1 MENKYFSRI
10 AALRAIMEKKGW
22 DAVIV
27 TGSDPHNS
35 EYPAKRWKQVEWLSG
50 FAGEAG
56 DMVITADHAGLWTDS
71 RYFIYAD
78 KVLKNTGIQLHK
90 TRIPGEIP
98 ASKWLA
104 EYAFPDEDKRIV
116 IAVDGLCIARSAIDE
131 IEKAMLSEGRH
142 RGIDDGGYTIVN
154 VPDFMDML
162 WEDRPAV
169 PHKPIITVSDDIVG
183 ESRQDKILWLRKF
196 LIDNNCTSILLTSL
210 DEIAWLLNVRGSDVE
225 YNPVVISYLI
235 VSLDGVYWYVR
246 KTPLHVSDDE
256 TVSSFGE
263 LQSEGVEILPYDD
276 IDIGIGEFLTGSS
289 SDRIYIDRG
298 KVNFNINSLLE
309 DSENVYYGPSPISLR
324 KAVKNDVEIE
334 GMREAHIKDGLA
346 MEKFLYWLECRM
358 ETVSIVNERDAA
370 DMLGHI
376 RSSIEGYRGDS
387 FETISAYGSN
397 AALPHYITPVSG
409 GVLLENHGLYL
420 CDSGGQFISGTTDI
434 TRTIPLGH
442 CTPMEKEDYTKVLKG
457 HIDLAM
463 AVFPVGTAGC
473 HIDVLAR
480 NPLWSS
486 KCNFGH
492 GTGHGVG
499 FFLNVHEGPQDIR
512 QNFNSQPLLPGMITS
527 DEPGIYHEGQYGI
540 RHESLL
546 LCKDAGSNDFG
557 SWLEFEVL
565 TLCHIDTSIIVKELL
580 TYDEIA
586 WLNAYN
592 KRVYDTLS
600 PYLPENIS
608 VWLKEKTIDLAIV

>member
-78 KVLKNTGIQLHK
+78 KVLKDTGIQLHK
-90 TRIPGEIP
+90 TKIPGEIP

-116 IAVDGLCIARSAIDE
+116 VAVDGLCIARSAIYE

-142 RGIDDGGYTIVN
+142 RGIDDGCYTIVN

-162 WEDRPAV
+162 WDDRPAV

-263 LQSEGVEILPYDD
+263 LQSEGIEILPYDD
-276 IDIGIGEFLTGSS
+276 IDIGIGEFLAGSS
-289 SDRIYIDRG
+289 SDKIYIDGG

-309 DSENVYYGPSPISLR
+309 DSKNVYYGSSPISLR

-358 ETVSIVNERDAA
+358 ETGSIVNERDAA

-409 GVLLENHGLYL
+409 GALLENHGLYL

-512 QNFNSQPLLPGMITS
+512 QNFNSQSLLPGMITS
-527 DEPGIYHEGQYGI
+527 DEPGIYREGQYGI

>member
-78 KVLKNTGIQLHK
+78 KVLKDTGIQLHK
-90 TRIPGEIP
+90 TKIPGEIP

-276 IDIGIGEFLTGSS
+276 IDIGRGEFLTGSS

>member
-1 MENKYFSRI
+1 
-10 AALRAIMEKKGW
+10 MEKKGW

>member
-1 MENKYFSRI
+1 
-10 AALRAIMEKKGW
+10 MEKKGW

-116 IAVDGLCIARSAIDE
+116 VAVDGLCIARSAIDE

-276 IDIGIGEFLTGSS
+276 IDIGIGEFLAGSS

-358 ETVSIVNERDAA
+358 ETGSIVNERDAA

-376 RSSIEGYRGDS
+376 R
-387 FETISAYGSN
+387 
-397 AALPHYITPVSG
+397 
-409 GVLLENHGLYL
+409 
-420 CDSGGQFISGTTDI
+420 
-434 TRTIPLGH
+434 
-442 CTPMEKEDYTKVLKG
+442 
-457 HIDLAM
+457 
-463 AVFPVGTAGC
+463 
-473 HIDVLAR
+473 
-480 NPLWSS
+480 
-486 KCNFGH
+486 
-492 GTGHGVG
+492 
-499 FFLNVHEGPQDIR
+499 
-512 QNFNSQPLLPGMITS
+512 
-527 DEPGIYHEGQYGI
+527 
-540 RHESLL
+540 
-546 LCKDAGSNDFG
+546 
-557 SWLEFEVL
+557 
-565 TLCHIDTSIIVKELL
+565 
-580 TYDEIA
+580 
-586 WLNAYN
+586 
-592 KRVYDTLS
+592 
-600 PYLPENIS
+600 
-608 VWLKEKTIDLAIV
+608 

>member
-1 MENKYFSRI
+1 
-10 AALRAIMEKKGW
+10 MEKKGW

-90 TRIPGEIP
+90 TKIPGEIP

-276 IDIGIGEFLTGSS
+276 IDIGIGEFLAGSS

-358 ETVSIVNERDAA
+358 ETGSIVNERDAA

-397 AALPHYITPVSG
+397 AALPHYITPVSVG
-409 GVLLENHGLYL
+409 AVLENHGLYL

-442 CTPMEKEDYTKVLKG
+442 CTTMEKEDYTKVLKG

-463 AVFPVGTAGC
+463 AVFPLGTAGC

-480 NPLWSS
+480 KPLWSS

-512 QNFNSQPLLPGMITS
+512 QNFNNQPLLPGMITS
-527 DEPGIYHEGQYGI
+527 DEPGIYREGQYGI

-546 LCKDAGSNDFG
+546 LCKDAGANDFG

>member
-90 TRIPGEIP
+90 TKISGEIP

-210 DEIAWLLNVRGSDVE
+210 DEIVWLLNVRGSDVE

-263 LQSEGVEILPYDD
+263 LKSEGVEILPYDD
-276 IDIGIGEFLTGSS
+276 IDIGIGEFLAGSS

-358 ETVSIVNERDAA
+358 ETGSIVNERDAA

-409 GVLLENHGLYL
+409 GAVLENHGLYL

-512 QNFNSQPLLPGMITS
+512 QNFNNQPLLPGMITS
-527 DEPGIYHEGQYGI
+527 DEPGIYREGQYGI

-546 LCKDAGSNDFG
+546 LCKDAGANDFG

-608 VWLKEKTIDLAIV
+608 VWLKEKTIGLAIV

>member
-1 MENKYFSRI
+1 
-10 AALRAIMEKKGW
+10 MEKKGW

-78 KVLKNTGIQLHK
+78 KVLKDTGIQLHK
-90 TRIPGEIP
+90 TKIPGEIP

-142 RGIDDGGYTIVN
+142 RGIDDGCYTIVN
-154 VPDFMDML
+154 VPDIMDML

-358 ETVSIVNERDAA
+358 ETGSIVNERDAA

>member
-78 KVLKNTGIQLHK
+78 KVLKDTGIQLHK
-90 TRIPGEIP
+90 TKIPGEIP

-116 IAVDGLCIARSAIDE
+116 VAVDGLCIARSAIDE

-162 WEDRPAV
+162 WDDRPAV

-235 VSLDGVYWYVR
+235 VSLDGVYLYVR

-256 TVSSFGE
+256 TVSSFGG
-263 LQSEGVEILPYDD
+263 LQSEGIEILPYDD
-276 IDIGIGEFLTGSS
+276 IDIGIGEFLAGSS

-309 DSENVYYGPSPISLR
+309 DSENVYYGSSPISLR

-358 ETVSIVNERDAA
+358 ETGSIVNERDAA

-397 AALPHYITPVSG
+397 SALPHYITPVSG
-409 GVLLENHGLYL
+409 GAVLENHGLYL

-527 DEPGIYHEGQYGI
+527 DEPGIYREGQYGI

>member
-1 MENKYFSRI
+1 
-10 AALRAIMEKKGW
+10 MEKKGW
-22 DAVIV
+22 DAVIF

-78 KVLKNTGIQLHK
+78 KVLKDTGIQLHK
-90 TRIPGEIP
+90 TKIPGEIP

-116 IAVDGLCIARSAIDE
+116 VAFDGLCIARSAIDE

-162 WEDRPAV
+162 WDDRPAV

-263 LQSEGVEILPYDD
+263 LQSEGIEILPYDD
-276 IDIGIGEFLTGSS
+276 IDIGIGEFLAGLS
-289 SDRIYIDRG
+289 SDKIYIDRG

-309 DSENVYYGPSPISLR
+309 DSENVYYGSSPISLR

-358 ETVSIVNERDAA
+358 ETGSIVNERDAA

-397 AALPHYITPVSG
+397 AALPHYITPVSEG
-409 GVLLENHGLYL
+409 AVLENHGLYL

-512 QNFNSQPLLPGMITS
+512 QNFNSQSLLPGMITS
-527 DEPGIYHEGQYGI
+527 DEPGIYREGQYGI

-565 TLCHIDTSIIVKELL
+565 TLCHIDTSIIVKGLL